1 MQKNPQFIT
10 VCFHSASKKRH
21 LFLCAI
27 LLFVN
32 TGYAQPPA
40 EKAAADKWIEENAA
54 TLKNVN
60 RRIWEL
66 AELGLQEHQ
75 SSQILQNLLSGHNFK
90 VNSGVAGMPT
100 AFVAS
105 YGSGKPVIGIL
116 AEYDALPGVS
126 QQAVPYQA
134 ARPENP
140 DGHACGHCLFG
151 TAGTAAAVAT
161 RYAMEKYN
169 IKGTV
174 RLYGCP
180 AEETLI
186 GKVYMANAGLFDDC
200 DVVLHWHPSDTT
212 GVWAGS
218 SKAMVSVKFNFHGL
232 PAHASVSPEH
242 GRSAL
247 DAVELM
253 NIGANFMREHLAED
267 TRIHYTITDGG
278 QAPNVVPPVAQVWYF
293 LRADNH
299 SDVEYIFK
307 RMLDMAKAAA
317 LMTETTVDWH
327 IDSDCP
333 QLLSNEPLSQLLQ
346 KNLELAGPP
355 QFTESEKRFAAQ
367 TQKPLK
373 GNFEYSLS
381 EKIESLPDNPQP
393 GKGSTDVA
401 NISWK
406 VPTAG
411 LHTTCYTKAA
421 PGHSWQITACSGMS
435 IGEKGMLTAARALAY
450 SAVELFTHPE
460 WIQKANA
467 DFQKKKT
474 AGNWNSLIPP
484 AQKAPKKIR

>member
-1 MQKNPQFIT
+1 MST
-10 VCFHSASKKRH
+10 VSRKFYLV
-21 LFLCAI
+21 LFV
-27 LLFVN
+27 LLFALS
-32 TGYAQPPA
+32 TSYAQLPA
-40 EKAAADKWIEENAA
+40 EKAAVDKWINKNAP

-75 SSQILQNLLSGHNFK
+75 SSQILRDLLSEHGFK
-90 VNSGVAGMPT
+90 VNSGVADMPT
-100 AFVAS
+100 AFVAA
-105 YGSGKPVIGIL
+105 YGSGKPVIAIL

-126 QQAVPYQA
+126 QQAVPHKT
-134 ARPENP
+134 ARPDNP
-140 DGHACGHCLFG
+140 NGHACGHCLFG
-151 TAGTAAAVAT
+151 TASTAAAVAT
-161 RYAMEKYN
+161 RYAMEEYN

-186 GKVYMANAGLFDDC
+186 GKVYMVNAGLFDDC
-200 DVVLHWHPSDTT
+200 DVVLHWHPGDKT

-218 SKAMVSVKFNFHGL
+218 SKAMVSVKFNFYGL
-232 PAHASVSPEH
+232 SAHASVSPHH

-267 TRIHYTITDGG
+267 TRIHYAIIEGG
-278 QAPNVVPPVAQVWYF
+278 QAPNVVPPIARVWYF
-293 LRADNH
+293 LRANKH
-299 SDVEYIFK
+299 NDVEYIFN

-327 IDSDCP
+327 IDADCP
-333 QLLSNEPLSQLLQ
+333 QLLSNRPLSQLLQ
-346 KNLELAGPP
+346 KNLELVGPP
-355 QFTESEKRFAAQ
+355 EFTSSEKRFAAR

-373 GNFEYSLS
+373 GPFEYSLS

-411 LHTTCYTKAA
+411 LRTTCHTKAA

-450 SAVELFTHPE
+450 SAVELLTQPE
-460 WIQKANA
+460 WIQKAKA
-467 DFQKKKT
+467 DFRKQKT
-474 AGNWNSLIPP
+474 AGNWVSLIPRG
-484 AQKAPKKIR
+484 QKAPKKIK